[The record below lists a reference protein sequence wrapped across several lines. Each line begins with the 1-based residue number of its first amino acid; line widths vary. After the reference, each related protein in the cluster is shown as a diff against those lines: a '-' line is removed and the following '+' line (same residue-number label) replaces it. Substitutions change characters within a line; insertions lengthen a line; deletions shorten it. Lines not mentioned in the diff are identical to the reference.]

1 MKNKFK
7 FSRITFL
14 AVVILGICFVLL
26 TSCGAKYGQKT
37 AYLEYSSKN
46 SSGCGGSSNAL
57 SKADWMINYIEAEV
71 DSTVNE
77 YLIYINEN
85 VSEEEKN
92 NINEAKEQIK
102 LTGKYNDAP
111 CSYVNASGQTVN
123 TRSYLGNLE
132 DLIDN
137 YVTDNHRKAIADT
150 DDVNKINNHYQV
162 CLINSDI
169 EVFKNYVS
177 NIDKADKTSIDQYKN
192 ALNGTIGCF
201 DTSSKKV
208 AIEALNKVSEVKDV
222 YLIGALFLIQVD
234 ERLAE
239 LEPIKFKASTVG
251 EFFANFFDNI
261 FIFPVAWLLYALSS
275 LCGGYYVIG
284 LLITTLIVR
293 TIGWP
298 IYAKTNDMSL
308 KMSMMQPELQK
319 VQEKYAGRND
329 PDSQRMMQMEQMQ
342 LYKKYKVGLG
352 GCFAPLLQFPI
363 FMAIY
368 RAVSRIPYTRAI
380 ANSEFTLNWANE
392 LKANVFG
399 INLFEDR
406 TGGASGQLIGII
418 ILVLLVVGT
427 QILSQVLTQARQKK
441 AQEKQQEDIP
451 LYKRQS
457 ASQTQNS
464 TQSTMKFML
473 WFMIIMMG
481 SFVWTSKAG
490 LGVYWLIGNL
500 YSMAQ
505 MVINNLTSNK
515 RLEKLQNKH
524 GIYTVNTGK
533 NNNKKS

>member
-7 FSRITFL
+7 FSRITFFII
-14 AVVILGICFVLL
+14 VIVGACFVLL
-26 TSCGAKYGQKT
+26 SSCGAKYGQKN
-37 AYLEYSSKN
+37 AYLEYSSAN
-46 SSGCGGSSNAL
+46 SGGGCSGSSTAL
-57 SKADWMINYIEAEV
+57 SKADWMIDYLEAEV
-71 DSTVNE
+71 ETSVNA
-77 YLIYINEN
+77 YLSAIDAQNITD
-85 VSEEEKN
+85 EEKN
-92 NINEAKEQIK
+92 NIK
-102 LTGKYNDAP
+102 LTGKYNGNI
-111 CSYVNASGQTVN
+111 CSYVDANGDTV
-123 TRSYLGNLE
+123 TTKSYLQNLE
-132 DLIDN
+132 KLIN
-137 YVTDNHRKAIADT
+137 SYVNDNHRKAIANSDEE
-150 DDVNKINNHYQV
+150 DEIKKHYQV
-162 CLINSDI
+162 CLINEDI
-169 EVFKNYVS
+169 EVFKTYIN
-177 NIDKADKTSIDQYKN
+177 NITVADKTTIDEYKT
-192 ALNGTIGCF
+192 ALNGTAGCF
-201 DTSSKKV
+201 DSTSKKV
-208 AIEALNKVSEVKDV
+208 ASDALKKANEVNDV
-222 YLIGALFLIQVD
+222 YLLGALFIIQVD
-234 ERLAE
+234 DRLAE

-284 LLITTLIVR
+284 LLITTLLVR

-319 VQEKYAGRND
+319 IQEKYAGRND

-368 RAVSRIPYTRAI
+368 RAVSRLPYTRSI
-380 ANSEFTLNWANE
+380 ANSQYTLNWANE
-392 LKANVFG
+392 LKSNIFG

-406 TGGASGQLIGII
+406 TGGGTNQLVGII
-418 ILVLLVVGT
+418 VLVLLVVGT
-427 QILSQVLTQARQKK
+427 QILSQFLTQLRQKK
-441 AQEKQQEDIP
+441 NQEKQQEDIP

-457 ASQTQNS
+457 VNQTQNS

-490 LGVYWLIGNL
+490 LGIYWLIGNL

-505 MVINNLTSNK
+505 MVINNMTSNK

-524 GIYTVNTGK
+524 GIYTVNQK
-533 NNNKKS
+533 NKK